1 MIRPPAQG
9 AFVLLGP
16 DRGRW
21 PEPLGTS
28 VDLGECEIEA
38 TLHLHDVAARLSMPR
53 RFPIR
58 AVLLDPT
65 VLTVCDLQLVAT
77 IRRYVSIPMV
87 MLPVT
92 ADASPAIR
100 HAAGLGI
107 MAWEEASAFLA
118 GIAHHEPPASV
129 ADDTAE
135 RETDNKNLVS
145 TETTAENPVTSEVEA
160 RYDDF
165 GTQPLLTDQEV
176 RALLG
181 TPE

>member
-9 AFVLLGP
+9 AFILLGP

-28 VDLGECEIEA
+28 VDLGECVIES
-38 TLHLHDVAARLSMPR
+38 TLHLHDVAARLAMPR

-65 VLTVCDLQLVAT
+65 VLTARDLQLLAT
-77 IRRYVSIPMV
+77 IRRHISLPVI

-100 HAAGLGI
+100 HAISLGI
-107 MAWEEASAFLA
+107 AEWEEALPFFA
-118 GIAHHEPPASV
+118 GITHEPPASG
-129 ADDTAE
+129 ASETP
-135 RETDNKNLVS
+135 ETDNSILVS
-145 TETTAENPVTSEVEA
+145 TETTAENSVTSEVEA

-165 GTQPLLTDQEV
+165 GTQALLTDQEM